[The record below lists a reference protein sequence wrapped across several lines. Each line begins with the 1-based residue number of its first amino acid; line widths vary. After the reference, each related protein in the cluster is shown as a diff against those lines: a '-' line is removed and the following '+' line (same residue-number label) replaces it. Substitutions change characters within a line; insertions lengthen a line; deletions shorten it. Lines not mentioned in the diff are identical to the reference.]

1 MKTFLI
7 AVDSNGNKFD
17 SPISEER
24 LNHETI
30 QDTLDS
36 YNFKL
41 ILIINGDIDK
51 TVNNGTKPALK
62 LVSW

>member
-7 AVDSNGNKFD
+7 AVDSKGNKFD
-17 SPISEER
+17 SPTSEEH

-30 QDTLDS
+30 QDTLDA

-51 TVNNGTKPALK
+51 TVSNGTKPALK
-62 LVSW
+62 LVS